1 MKSFSFGSNI
11 GGIPDPKYNI
21 KNITNSTSNMLN
33 TTTII
38 NISKPTNGSTVVVM
52 NAVKN

>member
-21 KNITNSTSNMLN
+21 KVATNSTSNLLN
-33 TTTII
+33 TTII
-38 NISKPTNGSTVVVM
+38 LNTSKPNNASTVVVM
-52 NAVKN
+52 NSVKN